1 MDQEKSQV
9 LNQLVEGGLPP
20 GRAMGLDAERTAAL
34 LQIGHILFKQGRL
47 TAARD
52 LFAGLAVLD
61 PGNPYVHGMLGSI
74 CQREGNAEAA
84 VAHYSRCLELAPD
97 DPQAW
102 VNRGEVLLRA
112 GQLEKAAGD
121 FAEAIRRDPSGRNP
135 AAIRARVLVL
145 LTRGALKACAD
156 KGIEGVRE
164 AKQHLLTQL
173 DALREESG
181 S

>member
-9 LNQLVEGGLPP
+9 LNQLVDGSLTP
-20 GRAMGLDAERTAAL
+20 GQAIGLDAERTAAL
-34 LQIGHILFKQGRL
+34 LQTGHALFKQGRL
-47 TAARD
+47 AAARD

-84 VAHYSRCLELAPD
+84 IAHFTRCLELMQD

-102 VNRGEVLLRA
+102 VNRGEVFLRV
-112 GQLEKAAGD
+112 GQLEKAASD

-135 AAIRARVLVL
+135 ATIRARVLVL
-145 LTRGALKACAD
+145 LTRGALKACAE
-156 KGIEGVRE
+156 KGIEGVQE

-173 DALREESG
+173 DTLREESG